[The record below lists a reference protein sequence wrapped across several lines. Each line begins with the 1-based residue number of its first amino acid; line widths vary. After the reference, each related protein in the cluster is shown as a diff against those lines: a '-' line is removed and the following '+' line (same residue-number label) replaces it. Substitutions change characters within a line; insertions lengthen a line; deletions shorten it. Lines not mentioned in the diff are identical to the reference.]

1 MTQINVYLHSGD
13 PEADPIE
20 LRVDVT
26 SDDNLKTSH
35 VVTVSQEY
43 YQRLTGGIKP
53 AEDLVKASFEFLLE
67 RESKES
73 ILQNFDLSQI
83 QNYFPEYET
92 VISAQMAK

>member
-1 MTQINVYLHSGD
+1 MAQINVYLHSGD

-20 LRVDVT
+20 LRVAVMDDEKSKTYHMVT
-26 SDDNLKTSH
+26 L
-35 VVTVSQEY
+35 SQEL

-67 RESKES
+67 REPKES
-73 ILQNFDLSQI
+73 ILQTFDLSQI
-83 QNYFPEYET
+83 QNYFPEYEP